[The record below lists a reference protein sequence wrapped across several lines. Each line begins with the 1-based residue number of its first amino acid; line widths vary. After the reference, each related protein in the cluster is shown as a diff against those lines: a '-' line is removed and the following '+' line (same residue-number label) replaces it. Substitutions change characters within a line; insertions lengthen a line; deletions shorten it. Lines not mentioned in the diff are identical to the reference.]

1 MKMAVHY
8 FEITDKETNTQGN
21 FKVIKH
27 LFHCQK
33 DTTANHYHISIDIH
47 NVSEI
52 CGSRH
57 CMSIKIQS
65 THMVSTLF
73 IILLDVDQHVLMR
86 LHVDQLLCLSTGK
99 KIKVIL
105 DHTMQIDRLG
115 LTVHY
120 FTKQLHVFNY
130 LPQFRVI
137 TAILSAS
144 PNFRIFTL
152 IQI

>member
-1 MKMAVHY
+1 MAGHY

-73 IILLDVDQHVLMR
+73 IILLDFDQHVLMR

-99 KIKVIL
+99 KNQS
-105 DHTMQIDRLG
+105 DPWSYNADRQTGPNSSLFYQA
-115 LTVHY
+115 VACV
-120 FTKQLHVFNY
+120 QLSSSV
-130 LPQFRVI
+130 
-137 TAILSAS
+137 
-144 PNFRIFTL
+144 
-152 IQI
+152 